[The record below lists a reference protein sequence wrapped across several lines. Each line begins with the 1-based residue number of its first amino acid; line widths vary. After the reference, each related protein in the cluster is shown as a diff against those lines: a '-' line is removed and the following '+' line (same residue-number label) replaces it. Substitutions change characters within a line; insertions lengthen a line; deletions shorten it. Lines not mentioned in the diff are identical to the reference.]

1 MEAKGWK
8 LLDPGS
14 AAGLDADIARA
25 GEQGEPWFGYYWAP
39 TTMIGKYDLQSVDL
53 GPFAGD
59 DNWNGC
65 IALAADLCADPQ
77 ISGWTESRVNTIVS
91 DNFKYTATPAA
102 MEYFAARVYPG
113 EVMNSMLVWMDAN
126 QAGGA
131 DAMNYFLQTYPE
143 VWNAWVDDE
152 TQASV
157 EAAM

>member
-25 GEQGEPWFGYYWAP
+25 GEQGEPWFGYYWSP
-39 TTMIGKYDLQSVDL
+39 TTMIGKYDLRSVDL

-59 DNWNGC
+59 DNWNSC

-77 ISGWTESRVNTIVS
+77 KSGWTESRVNTLVS
-91 DNFKYTATPAA
+91 DNFFYNAPAA
-102 MEYFAARVYPG
+102 AMDYFEARTYPG
-113 EVMNSMLVWMDAN
+113 AVMNSMLVWMGDN

-131 DAMNYFLQTYPE
+131 DATTYFLQTYPE
-143 VWNAWVDDE
+143 VWKAWVDDE
-152 TQASV
+152 TAATV

>member
-1 MEAKGWK
+1 
-8 LLDPGS
+8 
-14 AAGLDADIARA
+14 
-25 GEQGEPWFGYYWAP
+25 
-39 TTMIGKYDLQSVDL
+39 
-53 GPFAGD
+53 
-59 DNWNGC
+59 
-65 IALAADLCADPQ
+65 
-77 ISGWTESRVNTIVS
+77 
-91 DNFKYTATPAA
+91 